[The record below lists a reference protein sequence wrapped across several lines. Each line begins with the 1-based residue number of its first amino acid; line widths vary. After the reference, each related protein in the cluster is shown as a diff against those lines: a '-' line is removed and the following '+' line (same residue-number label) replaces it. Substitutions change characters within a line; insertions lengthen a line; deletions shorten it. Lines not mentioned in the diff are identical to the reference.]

1 MSQRTHDAFVGGNP
15 HRAAPTA
22 PTRSY
27 FNRPSIPNHGASA
40 NPPPHAPP
48 PPQRFDNA
56 RARPPMTTPDSRH
69 QPKTDATCELCGTPG
84 HTGKTCYVR
93 RRVRAMATDDRQD
106 WFMNFL
112 AEVDASDP
120 EDPSTTPSV
129 GPSEIDDEVTVA
141 SGSDFAS
148 RCKGTYPSNP
158 PGSSSV
164 LPSVLPSVHPPCFY
178 IYISLS
184 FYYHFMFISSFIL
197 RVHPPCHPPVLTL
210 RTDLHL
216 CLPSGLYSII
226 VRYLFILFPEP
237 STACPRVGTVYI
249 FSF

>member
-1 MSQRTHDAFVGGNP
+1 MGG
-15 HRAAPTA
+15 
-22 PTRSY
+22 
-27 FNRPSIPNHGASA
+27 FCKG
-40 NPPPHAPP
+40 
-48 PPQRFDNA
+48 D
-56 RARPPMTTPDSRH
+56 
-69 QPKTDATCELCGTPG
+69 
-84 HTGKTCYVR
+84 
-93 RRVRAMATDDRQD
+93 
-106 WFMNFL
+106 
-112 AEVDASDP
+112 
-120 EDPSTTPSV
+120 
-129 GPSEIDDEVTVA
+129 
-141 SGSDFAS
+141 
-148 RCKGTYPSNP
+148 CKGTYLSDP
-158 PGSSSV
+158 PGSSSG

-249 FSF
+249 QLLNTCYGFPQIISLWIPLTGQSPFL